1 MTEHACMHQDTT
13 KIPPSYLDM
22 SLACVWWKHMPH
34 IWNKHCVKR
43 ISRWKCA
50 VVASA
55 LREWLKRPE
64 KCYIN
69 CPFTISAVLSA
80 PLLLVL
86 HVPFFSGIKIRFYI
100 LYKVNIQQ
108 KLTEVHWWRVYFS
121 YGLFT
126 LFKYNT
132 LKP

>member
-1 MTEHACMHQDTT
+1 M
-13 KIPPSYLDM
+13 
-22 SLACVWWKHMPH
+22 
-34 IWNKHCVKR
+34 
-43 ISRWKCA
+43 CA

-86 HVPFFSGIKIRFYI
+86 HVLFFSGIKIRFYI

-108 KLTEVHWWRVYFS
+108 KLTEVH
-121 YGLFT
+121 
-126 LFKYNT
+126 
-132 LKP
+132 